1 MLIIDLALTYLLV
14 SREPFRRRD
23 LMFKFDHDPKLN
35 QNP

>member
-1 MLIIDLALTYLLV
+1 MSIIDLAYFLV
-14 SREPFRRRD
+14 SREPFRGRD